1 MQEWREHPCDAMS
14 ARGHHA
20 TKSAQRAKSAL
31 PSLSEICTALR
42 HFGFVPISDRGHEP
56 AAAMATLIVT
66 VKVLEL
72 DASRWHDGLLGAT
85 PELGRIRK

>member
-1 MQEWREHPCDAMS
+1 
-14 ARGHHA
+14 
-20 TKSAQRAKSAL
+20 
-31 PSLSEICTALR
+31 
-42 HFGFVPISDRGHEP
+42 
-56 AAAMATLIVT
+56 MATLIVT